1 MKGQKG
7 LRENEEVVEEGVE
20 AVKKGMRA
28 KQLRERERE
37 DHPPPSVVLVS
48 RHVSDTTDVI
58 EA

>member
-37 DHPPPSVVLVS
+37 KIIRPHQSCWS
-48 RHVSDTTDVI
+48 HAT
-58 EA
+58 

>member
-7 LRENEEVVEEGVE
+7 LGENEEEVEEGVE

-37 DHPPPSVVLVS
+37 TRSSAPIS
-48 RHVSDTTDVI
+48 RAALTPR
-58 EA
+58 E